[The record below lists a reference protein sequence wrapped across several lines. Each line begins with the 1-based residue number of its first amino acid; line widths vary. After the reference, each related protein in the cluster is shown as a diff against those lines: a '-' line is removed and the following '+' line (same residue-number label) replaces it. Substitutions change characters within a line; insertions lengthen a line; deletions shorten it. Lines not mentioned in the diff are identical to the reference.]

1 MPVLT
6 SPSEPTF
13 YFVGVTTGSS
23 SSRRVFP
30 RWMAVL
36 GRPEVVLQG
45 VDFPLHDEPA
55 NYRAFVEFV
64 RREPLALGGLVTTH
78 KVDLLHAAADLF
90 DELSPTA
97 AALQEVS
104 SIAKRGE
111 RLLGHATD
119 PSAGGISLDAITG
132 PGYFRASGAQV
143 LCLGAGGAA
152 AAIALHL
159 LSKPD
164 PADRPARF
172 VVVNRS
178 AARLASLRA
187 VVAAFG
193 NAIEFDYILNEDA
206 RGNDAQMAQLPAN
219 SIVINATG
227 MGKDRPGS
235 PITDHGVFP
244 ERGIAW
250 ELNYRGELD
259 FLRQAQRQQAVRD
272 LRVEDGWLYFLHGWA
287 QVISHV
293 LDLSIDPALFDRLG
307 AEAATLR

>member
-1 MPVLT
+1 MPV
-6 SPSEPTF
+6 PPPPQQPTF
-13 YFVGVTTGSS
+13 YFVGVSTGQS

-45 VDFPLHDEPA
+45 VDFPLHDDPA
-55 NYRAFVEFV
+55 NYRAFVAFV

-90 DELSPTA
+90 DELSPAA

-104 SIAKRGE
+104 SIARRGD

-132 PGYFRASGAQV
+132 PGYFGATGAHV

-178 AARLASLRA
+178 PGRLESLRA
-187 VVAAFG
+187 IVAPFG
-193 NAIEFDYILNEDA
+193 DASRFDYILNEVP
-206 RGNDAQMAQLPAN
+206 RRNDELMAALPDH

-235 PITDHGVFP
+235 PVTDAGRFPHG
-244 ERGIAW
+244 GIAW

-259 FLRQAQRQQAVRD
+259 FLRQAQRQQAARQLV
-272 LRVEDGWLYFLHGWA
+272 VEDGWLYFLHGWT
-287 QVISHV
+287 QVISHG
-293 LDLSIDPALFDRLG
+293 LDLPIDTATFERLA
-307 AEAATLR
+307 AEAASLR

>member
-1 MPVLT
+1 
-6 SPSEPTF
+6 
-13 YFVGVTTGSS
+13 
-23 SSRRVFP
+23 
-30 RWMAVL
+30 MAVL

-55 NYRAFVEFV
+55 HYRAFVEFV

-78 KVDLLHAAADLF
+78 KVDLFHAAADLF
-90 DELSPTA
+90 DELSPAA

-104 SIAKRGE
+104 SIARRGG

-119 PSAGGISLDAITG
+119 PSAGGISLDAISG
-132 PGYFRASGAQV
+132 PGYFRASGAHV

-159 LSKPD
+159 LSQPD

-172 VVVNRS
+172 IVVNRS
-178 AARLASLRA
+178 PARLESLRA
-187 VVAAFG
+187 IVAPFS
-193 NAIEFDYILNEDA
+193 NTIEFVYVLNEDA
-206 RGNDAQMAQLPAN
+206 RANDAQMAQLPAG

-235 PITDHGVFP
+235 PITDSGLFP

-250 ELNYRGELD
+250 DLNYRGELD
-259 FLRQAQRQQAVRD
+259 FLRQARRQQAVRH
-272 LRVEDGWLYFLHGWA
+272 LRVEDGWLYFLHGWT

-293 LDLSIDPALFDRLG
+293 LDLPIDSVLFDRLG
-307 AEAATLR
+307 AEAASLR